1 MQEPW
6 VRSLGQEDP
15 LEEGMAT
22 HASILAWRIPMDR
35 EGWWTT
41 VQGVPESDTT
51 EATYTHIH
59 THARARTHTRGMKI
73 QTHKHKAMLVPPTT
87 SGTTSGDVN
96 AEVSPAPF
104 GSRAGQ
110 SQRLW
115 MNFGNTLK
123 SSPPLLIP
131 LMHSQSVWRACPSQP
146 LRQGEQ
152 PSEVAVTRGLLRGQT
167 SPSSPAFW
175 LALQIGCMPQRA
187 PGRRLVCSVELLAQR
202 YQRETLTNPGGMSV
216 FWRPCDSSRLI
227 LEKTNKASGRET
239 SQSWGFWKVPS

>member
-22 HASILAWRIPMDR
+22 HASILAWRNPMDR

-51 EATYTHIH
+51 EATYTHTH
-59 THARARTHTRGMKI
+59 THACTHAYTWNENRH
-73 QTHKHKAMLVPPTT
+73 TNTKAMLVPPAT

-96 AEVSPAPF
+96 AEVSPAPL

-110 SQRLW
+110 SRGLW
-115 MNFGNTLK
+115 MNFGNALT

-131 LMHSQSVWRACPSQP
+131 LMRSQSVWRACPSQP

-152 PSEVAVTRGLLRGQT
+152 PSEVAVTGDYWEDRAALPPLH
-167 SPSSPAFW
+167 SDW
-175 LALQIGCMPQRA
+175 LCR
-187 PGRRLVCSVELLAQR
+187 
-202 YQRETLTNPGGMSV
+202 
-216 FWRPCDSSRLI
+216 
-227 LEKTNKASGRET
+227 
-239 SQSWGFWKVPS
+239 